1 VIVAFAL
8 LGALH
13 GAAPAPPVL
22 PVAVASR
29 AAAPARVMVEAS
41 EFRLQL
47 SRAAIAT
54 GPAVVQLVI
63 TGEDPHDLRLVR
75 LDGHGHR
82 VGPQRAIAETA
93 PGGTAQ
99 WRGRL
104 AHGRWRLWCSLPGHA
119 AAGMRATLRVR

>member
-1 VIVAFAL
+1 VIAALAL

-13 GAAPAPPVL
+13 GAPVPPVL

-47 SRAAIAT
+47 SRASIAT
-54 GPAVVQLVI
+54 GTAVVQLVV

-75 LDGHGHR
+75 LDGRGRHI
-82 VGPQRAIAETA
+82 GPERAIAET
-93 PGGTAQ
+93 PPSGTAQ

-104 AHGRWRLWCSLPGHA
+104 ARGRWRLWCSLPGHA